1 MRILTNNAKRQTRS
15 GMALILVMCLLVL
28 LSCLFMGY
36 FSSITAERISAKNFA
51 VTNETRLLAE
61 SAVNIVMSQIVEATT
76 REPDSAWT
84 SQPGMIRT
92 FDADG
97 NPLHCYKLYSSNK
110 MVVKGGFNARALV
123 SQEIPEDW
131 SDRKGEFIDLNAPSK
146 RLTGWRYPVVDP
158 TAAKQVEG
166 FAPDPKFDV
175 AMPVRWIYVLRSGQL
190 VVGVP
195 QGRGRL
201 KIAAA
206 TTENPV
212 VGRIAF
218 WTDDETC
225 KVNINTASEGVFWET
240 PRTQSLADQTMAI
253 RQPRKGE
260 FSRFAGHPATVC
272 LSTVL
277 PSLVGNGAPRYGKI
291 YAMTPRIGATGGSQ
305 EGTIEIA
312 NQSDIADKQDRLYGS
327 LDELLYSMSRQT
339 NSGLVSS
346 EIERGRFFLTVASRS
361 PELNL
366 FNRPRVTLWP
376 VPFSESKRSALD
388 RLMVLCSTIPGAGN
402 ARLYFT
408 RQDNRSATV
417 DYTGDAKN
425 RKLYEYLQQLTS
437 QPVPGFGGGSLAS
450 KYGGTAGRDQLL
462 TEIFDFVR
470 CANLFDPN
478 LPKSSDLYTAKTPG
492 QVVPIAIGNTHGLG
506 RYPTLAEA
514 AIQFYATSTDSGT
527 GMVNGMRAALLL
539 ALSNPAQGYAAT
551 TPSYTIRVATKTPF
565 STDTTPTFSF
575 TGDID
580 RSKMSTSTE
589 SSLLGGEESFA
600 RLISASYPYVL
611 KADIP
616 VTGGKF
622 NFGGGV
628 IEVSFLP
635 NATASQSVQ
644 TVQVKFPKI
653 TTTLAAPLMP
663 PATGSYAGWSDYS
676 KRREHVSDPNYF
688 QFDVVRSVT
697 PLGGDCRL
705 TAGMSTVL
713 TPEEGGPACLA
724 PLSETDYLD
733 ATKAR
738 VFSLRTPGGEY
749 YTDAKGPALSEGDW
763 DNGVGNTPDGAYIG
777 KPDEGSVTSNS
788 SGLPYFNGDTTAV
801 NEKFYFNQRQI
812 ASPVALG
819 SLPTGVVLGTPWQTL
834 LFNPHPTANAH
845 PGGNAPPDFLWLD
858 LFCVPTVEPYALS
871 SPLTASGR
879 VNLNYEMVPFTGM
892 VRTTALRA
900 ALKSTRILAIPTGET
915 TYKKGSP
922 VASSYYHAISAE
934 ETLKGFDQRFSD
946 GDVYRAAAE
955 VCNLELVPDG
965 VTFGGVKVWWQG
977 QTLTGD
983 NSREM
988 PYNHLYPLLT
998 TQSNAYQVH
1007 CRAQSLIK
1015 GSGSDPQI
1023 WEEGRDV
1030 VSGEYRVSSVIE
1042 RWIDPNDSR
1051 LQTVDVFD
1059 KSLTPY
1065 YRFRVVSTAP
1075 FVP

>member
-1 MRILTNNAKRQTRS
+1 
-15 GMALILVMCLLVL
+15 MALILVMFLLVL

-51 VTNETRLLAE
+51 VTNETRMLAE

-76 REPDSAWT
+76 REPDAAWT

-97 NPLHCYKLYSSNK
+97 KPLYCYKLYSSNK
-110 MVVKGGFNARALV
+110 MVVKGGFNARALA
-123 SQEIPEDW
+123 SQEIPDDW
-131 SDRKGEFIDLNAPSK
+131 SSRKGEFIDLNAPSK
-146 RLTGWRYPVVDP
+146 RLTGWRYPIVDP
-158 TAAKQVEG
+158 AAAKQVEG
-166 FAPDPKFDV
+166 FALDPKFEV
-175 AMPVRWIYVLRSGQL
+175 AMPVRWIYVLRGGQL
-190 VVGVP
+190 TVGVP
-195 QGRGRL
+195 LGRGRL

-240 PRTQSLADQTMAI
+240 PRTQSLADQTMAG

-277 PSLVGNGAPRYGKI
+277 PSLVGNGVPRYGKI
-291 YAMTPRIGATGGSQ
+291 YAMTPRLGATGGSQ

-312 NQSDIADKQDRLYGS
+312 NQSNIADKQDRLYGS
-327 LDELLYSMSRQT
+327 LDELLYTMPRQT
-339 NSGLVSS
+339 NSGLVAS

-376 VPFSESKRSALD
+376 ISFSESKRSPLD

-408 RQDNRSATV
+408 RQDNRNATV
-417 DYTGDAKN
+417 DFAGDAKN

-450 KYGGTAGRDQLL
+450 KYGGTAGRDQIL

-478 LPKSSDLYTAKTPG
+478 LLKSSDLFTAKTPG
-492 QVVPIAIGNTHGLG
+492 QVVPIAIGTTHGLG

-514 AIQFYATSTDSGT
+514 AIQFYATSTDSST
-527 GMVNGMRAALLL
+527 GKVNGMRAALLL
-539 ALSNPAQGYAAT
+539 ALNNPAQGYGAT
-551 TPSYTIRVATKTPF
+551 APSYTIRVATKAPF

-575 TGDID
+575 TGDIE
-580 RSKMSTSTE
+580 RKGVMSTD
-589 SSLLGGEESFA
+589 SSRLGGEESFA
-600 RLISASYPYVL
+600 RLLSASYPYVL
-611 KADIP
+611 KTDIP
-616 VTGGKF
+616 VVDEKF
-622 NFGGGV
+622 SFGGGV
-628 IEVSFLP
+628 IEVSFLS
-635 NATASQSVQ
+635 NATSTQPVQ
-644 TVQVKFPKI
+644 IVRVKFPKVEGS
-653 TTTLAAPLMP
+653 LAAPLMP
-663 PATGSYAGWSDYS
+663 PATESYAGWSDYT
-676 KRREHVSDPNYF
+676 KRMGHEDDPNFF

-697 PLGGDCRL
+697 PPGGDSRL
-705 TAGMSTVL
+705 TAGMPMVL
-713 TPEEGGPACLA
+713 TPEEGGAACFA
-724 PLSETDYLD
+724 PLSANDYLD
-733 ATKAR
+733 VAKAR

-749 YTDAKGPALSEGDW
+749 YTDAKGPNLGAGDW

-777 KPDEGSVTSNS
+777 KPDEGCVTTNS
-788 SGLPYFNGDTTAV
+788 GGVPYFNGDATV
-801 NEKFYFNQRQI
+801 VSEKYYFNQRQI

-819 SLPTGVVLGTPWQTL
+819 SLPTGIVSGTPWQTL
-834 LFNPHPTANAH
+834 LFNPHPLSNVH
-845 PGGNAPPDFLWLD
+845 PGGNAPHDFLWLD
-858 LFCVPTVEPYALS
+858 LFSVPTVEPYALS

-892 VRTTALRA
+892 IRTTALRA
-900 ALKSTRILAIPTGET
+900 ALKSTKILAIPTGET

-922 VASSYYHAISAE
+922 VASSYYHPISTE
-934 ETLKGFDQRFSD
+934 ETLKGVDQRFSG

-955 VCNLELVPDG
+955 ICTLELVPDG
-965 VTFGGVKVWWQG
+965 VTFEGVKAWWQG

-988 PYNHLYPLLT
+988 PYNHLYSLLT
-998 TQSNAYQVH
+998 TQSNGYQVH

-1015 GSGSDPQI
+1015 ASGSDPQI

-1030 VSGEYRVSSVIE
+1030 ISGEYRVSSVIE
-1042 RWIDPNDSR
+1042 RWIDPVDSR
-1051 LQTVDVFD
+1051 LQAVNVFE

-1065 YRFRVVSTAP
+1065 YRFRIVSTTP

>member
-1 MRILTNNAKRQTRS
+1 
-15 GMALILVMCLLVL
+15 MALILVMCLLVL

-97 NPLHCYKLYSSNK
+97 NPLHSYKLYSSNK
-110 MVVKGGFNARALV
+110 MVVKGGFKARALA
-123 SQEIPEDW
+123 SQEIPADW
-131 SDRKGEFIDLNAPSK
+131 PDRKGEFIDLNAPSK
-146 RLTGWRYPVVDP
+146 RLTGWRYPIVDP
-158 TAAKQVEG
+158 AAAKQVEG

-190 VVGVP
+190 AAGVP
-195 QGRGRL
+195 VGKGRL

-225 KVNINTASEGVFWET
+225 KVNVNTASEGVFWET
-240 PRTQSLADQTMAI
+240 PRTQSLADQAMAS

-272 LSTVL
+272 LSSVL

-291 YAMTPRIGATGGSQ
+291 YAMTPRFGATGGSQ
-305 EGTIEIA
+305 EGTIEMA
-312 NQSDIADKQDRLYGS
+312 NQTDIVDKQDRLYAS
-327 LDELLYSMSRQT
+327 LDELIYSMARQT
-339 NSGLVSS
+339 NSGLISS
-346 EIERGRFFLTVASRS
+346 EIERARFFLTVANRS

-376 VPFSESKRSALD
+376 VPLSESKRSPLD
-388 RLMVLCSTIPGAGN
+388 RLMVLCSTLPGAGN
-402 ARLYFT
+402 ARFYFT
-408 RQDNRSATV
+408 RQDNRSATI
-417 DYTGDAKN
+417 DYAGDVKN

-437 QPVPGFGGGSLAS
+437 RPMPGFGGGSLAS
-450 KYGGTAGRDQLL
+450 KYGGTAGRDQIL

-470 CANLFDPN
+470 CANLFDPI
-478 LPKSSDLYTAKTPG
+478 LFKSDLFTAKTPG
-492 QVVPIAIGNTHGLG
+492 QVVPIAIGNTHGFG

-514 AIQFYATSTDSGT
+514 AIQFYATSTDSAGR
-527 GMVNGMRAALLL
+527 VNGMRAALLL
-539 ALSNPAQGYAAT
+539 ALSTPAQGYGAT
-551 TPSYTIRVATKTPF
+551 APNYTIRVATKTPF
-565 STDTTPTFSF
+565 STDTTPAFSF
-575 TGDID
+575 AGDIE
-580 RSKMSTSTE
+580 RKGAASTD

-600 RLISASYPYVL
+600 RLISMSYPYVL
-611 KADIP
+611 KTDIP
-616 VTGGKF
+616 VMDEKF
-622 NFGGGV
+622 AFGGGL

-635 NATASQSVQ
+635 NATSTQPVQ
-644 TVQVKFPKI
+644 TVRVKFPNVEGSI
-653 TTTLAAPLMP
+653 AAPFMP
-663 PATGSYAGWSDYS
+663 PAEGSYAGWSDYA
-676 KRREHVSDPNYF
+676 KRKGHEDDPNFF

-697 PLGGDCRL
+697 PPGGDSRL
-705 TAGMSTVL
+705 TAGTPTVL
-713 TPEEGGPACLA
+713 TPDEGGTACFA
-724 PLSETDYLD
+724 PLNKADYLD
-733 ATKAR
+733 AAKAR
-738 VFSLRTPGGEY
+738 VFSLRTPGGDY
-749 YTDAKGPALSEGDW
+749 YTDAKGGDLGADDW

-777 KPDEGSVTSNS
+777 KPDEGSVMSNS
-788 SGLPYFNGDTTAV
+788 FGLPYFNGDTTMV
-801 NEKFYFNQRQI
+801 NSQYYFNQRQI

-819 SLPTGVVLGTPWQTL
+819 SLPTGVVTGTPWQTL
-834 LFNPHPTANAH
+834 LFNPHPVANTH
-845 PGGNAPPDFLWLD
+845 PGRNVPPDFLWLD

-879 VNLNYEMVPFTGM
+879 VNLNYELVPFTGM

-900 ALKSTRILAIPTGET
+900 ALKSTKILAIPTGET

-934 ETLKGFDQRFSD
+934 ETLKGMDRRFSD
-946 GDVYRAAAE
+946 GGVYRSAAE
-955 VCNLELVPDG
+955 ICSQELVPDG
-965 VTFGGVKVWWQG
+965 VTHGGVKAWWEG

-998 TQSNAYQVH
+998 TQSNGYEVH

-1015 GSGSDPQI
+1015 AAGSDPQI

-1042 RWIDPNDSR
+1042 RWIDPNDAR

-1065 YRFRVVSTAP
+1065 YRFRVVSTSP